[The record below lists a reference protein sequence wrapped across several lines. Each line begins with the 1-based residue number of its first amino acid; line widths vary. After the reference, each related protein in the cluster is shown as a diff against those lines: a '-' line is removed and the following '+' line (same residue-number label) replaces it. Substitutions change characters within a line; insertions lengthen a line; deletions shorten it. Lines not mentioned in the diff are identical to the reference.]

1 MLRKLILSVVAAGTL
16 GAVGLTTGSADAA
29 NPPSPRFG
37 YHRDHRVRYEVLYRH
52 RDHWDVYRT
61 FHDRDDAQRAAWQL
75 RRQGYPVR
83 IEYERGGH
91 DRRW

>member
-1 MLRKLILSVVAAGTL
+1 VA
-16 GAVGLTTGSADAA
+16 LTGIATSADAA
-29 NPPSPRFG
+29 YPPSQRFSHRHD
-37 YHRDHRVRYEVLYRH
+37 HRDRYEVLYRH